1 MASKRIRFAIQKES
15 FYNAK
20 GFVLQCKRSP
30 FVFAMQLEYIYTA
43 IVVYFITFNSCRVM
57 LVILQFLS
65 NPIPYSHGNESQHN
79 AAAGI

>member
-1 MASKRIRFAIQKES
+1 MQKDS

-20 GFVLQCKRSP
+20 GVLLFLQCN
-30 FVFAMQLEYIYTA
+30 EYIYTA

-57 LVILQFLS
+57 LVFLQFLS
-65 NPIPYSHGNESQHN
+65 NPISHSHGNESQHD